1 MGDEARD
8 YKNAATSPP
17 APPPPAP
24 IPSHYRR
31 YPTPDPHEDHTGPFY
46 FDPESR
52 GAAFVCS
59 ERACNS
65 LGRTHGGALMTFA
78 DFALF
83 IIAWEYTGA
92 LGGGEYVTISLSTD
106 MVASGRKG
114 DLIEAEGEVTKVTR
128 GADLIFISVRV
139 KTEGRTLLVGQGII
153 KRLAPAK
160 L

>member
-1 MGDEARD
+1 
-8 YKNAATSPP
+8 
-17 APPPPAP
+17 
-24 IPSHYRR
+24 
-31 YPTPDPHEDHTGPFY
+31 
-46 FDPESR
+46 
-52 GAAFVCS
+52 
-59 ERACNS
+59 
-65 LGRTHGGALMTFA
+65 MTFA